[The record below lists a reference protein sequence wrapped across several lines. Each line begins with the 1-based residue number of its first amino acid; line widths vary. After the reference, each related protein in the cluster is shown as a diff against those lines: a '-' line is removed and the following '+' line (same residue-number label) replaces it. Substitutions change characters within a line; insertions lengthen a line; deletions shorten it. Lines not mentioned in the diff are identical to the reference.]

1 MDRLQSKS
9 RYLAPLVGAL
19 ISAFALPLSA
29 QEFPN
34 KPIRWVVP
42 FGPGTVFDIVAR
54 LSIPE
59 MTKTLGQPI
68 VIENRPGAGALVGS
82 EYVAKNVPAD
92 GYTILMGLPNLLTFK
107 LFVKDLRFDPV
118 KDLVPAAMLV
128 DSPAFIITN
137 AQTPFKTFQ
146 ELISYAKA
154 NPGQLN
160 YGTSGTQSWPTLM
173 FEAMQARFGVKLVQI
188 IYKDGPAAAQ
198 AANLANQ
205 IQLSVGTEA
214 VTLGD
219 IKAGKLRPLVVSGA
233 HRVAS
238 APSVPSSLDAGYPDL
253 ITAWYSI
260 HVPSA
265 TPKPIIDRISKAALG
280 ALNHAE
286 TRASY
291 EKAYFRI
298 IGTGPDQA
306 AKQIAAEEDIY
317 LSVGRKANIQ
327 PQ

>member
-1 MDRLQSKS
+1 MTRDSIKS
-9 RYLAPLVGAL
+9 GLFAPLLGIL
-19 ISAFALPLSA
+19 ISAFAMPLSA
-29 QEFPN
+29 QEYPN

-42 FGPGTVFDIVAR
+42 FGPGTVFDIVGR

-59 MTKTLGQPI
+59 MTKALGQPI

-118 KDLVPAAMLV
+118 KDLVPAAMMV

-146 ELISYAKA
+146 ELITYAKA
-154 NPGQLN
+154 NPGLLN

-173 FEAMQARFGVKLVQI
+173 FEAMQARFGVKLVQV
-188 IYKDGPAAAQ
+188 IYKDGPAQAQ
-198 AANLANQ
+198 AANLTNQ

-219 IKAGKLRPLVVSGA
+219 IKAGKLRPLVVSGV

-238 APSVPSSLDAGYPDL
+238 APTVPSSLDVGYPDL

-265 TPKPIIDRISKAALG
+265 TPRPIVDRISKAALG
-280 ALNHAE
+280 ALNHPE
-286 TRASY
+286 TRAAY
-291 EKAYFRI
+291 EKAYFRVI
-298 IGTGPDQA
+298 ATGPEQA
-306 AKQIAAEEDIY
+306 SKQIAAEEEIY
-317 LSVGRKANIQ
+317 LNIGRKANIQ

>member
-1 MDRLQSKS
+1 MLHSRLSKF
-9 RYLAPLVGAL
+9 RVLFGTVLAAC
-19 ISAFALPLSA
+19 SLPLAA
-29 QEFPN
+29 QDFPN
-34 KPIRWVVP
+34 RPIRWVVP

-82 EYVAKNVPAD
+82 EYVAKSVPAD
-92 GYTILMGLPNLLTFK
+92 GYTLLMGLPNLLTFK

-137 AQTPFKTFQ
+137 AQTPIKNFQ

-173 FEAMQARFGVKLVQI
+173 FEAMQVRFGVKLVQI

-214 VTLGD
+214 VTIGD

-238 APSVPSSLDAGYPDL
+238 APSVPSSLDVGYPDL

-265 TPKPIIDRISKAALG
+265 TPKPIVERISKAALG

-286 TRASY
+286 TRAAY

-298 IGTGPDQA
+298 IGTGPEQA
-306 AKQIAAEEDIY
+306 TKQIAIEEEIY
-317 LSVGRKANIQ
+317 LGIGRKANIQ